1 MYVSMISNSI
11 VYSFKHQNSIVDKD
25 LRDFVLQSYVL
36 QILKE
41 LKNPKRFDDLA
52 KGMENS
58 ARYITL

>member
-1 MYVSMISNSI
+1 MYLSTISNSI